1 MASTP
6 ILQLVLAFA
15 VLALTIFAFGDG
27 EQPAWWWV
35 TLVGAALA
43 AVVGADGWSE
53 RKRALEAPMSAK
65 VTAFV
70 ATRMALPV
78 LVLVAAAAAWG
89 TGGILWR
96 DITAVLAVGL
106 AISALL

>member
-1 MASTP
+1 MPQSP

-15 VLALTIFAFGDG
+15 VLALTIFAFGDSAS
-27 EQPAWWWV
+27 PAWWWA
-35 TLVGAALA
+35 TLTGAALA

-53 RKRALEAPMSAK
+53 RRSALAEPLSAK

-70 ATRMALPV
+70 ATRLVLPV

-89 TGGILWR
+89 TGDVFWR
-96 DITAVLAVGL
+96 DVAAFLAVVLAV
-106 AISALL
+106 ASLL